1 MHGRQT
7 QSAREKFEMKGNN
20 HRIISPALDAHA
32 VLASCPDFQYEK
44 TALQQ
49 PVESRGYIL
58 LPSVVC
64 TPETAGGGIEY
75 GWDKLKYE
83 QRKQSDSAVKLE
95 DGVKFV
101 ERVKALCRS
110 KIILPMSRVFKF
122 QRRARDYI
130 RLYIAL
136 GSRVGTSA
144 PSYQDLER
152 MRTKQSTHRNI
163 MEIDRSFVQE
173 N

>member
-49 PVESRGYIL
+49 TVESRGHIL

-75 GWDKLKYE
+75 GWGKLKFE
-83 QRKQSDSAVKLE
+83 QRKQNDSAVKLE
-95 DGVKFV
+95 AGVKFI

-110 KIILPMSRVFKF
+110 KIILPIS
-122 QRRARDYI
+122 
-130 RLYIAL
+130 
-136 GSRVGTSA
+136 
-144 PSYQDLER
+144 
-152 MRTKQSTHRNI
+152 
-163 MEIDRSFVQE
+163 
-173 N
+173 